1 LRKAN
6 TKHEYA
12 DLEMMVDDFKV
23 SKKHVNIYE
32 PVVFYSGDRKVPV
45 ELVINSIGKNHI
57 HGYVSEPKYKGAEL
71 QAMDNPSAN
80 NPATNIS
87 GAQTTSAAK
96 PSPVRQR
103 LEPPNN

>member
-1 LRKAN
+1 
-6 TKHEYA
+6 
-12 DLEMMVDDFKV
+12 
-23 SKKHVNIYE
+23 
-32 PVVFYSGDRKVPV
+32 
-45 ELVINSIGKNHI
+45 
-57 HGYVSEPKYKGAEL
+57 
-71 QAMDNPSAN
+71 MDNPSAN